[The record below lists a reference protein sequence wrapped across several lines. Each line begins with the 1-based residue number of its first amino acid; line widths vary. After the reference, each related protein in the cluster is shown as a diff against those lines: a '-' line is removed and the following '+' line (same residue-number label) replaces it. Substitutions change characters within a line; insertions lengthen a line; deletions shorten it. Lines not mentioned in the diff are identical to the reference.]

1 MIDPADL
8 KIGVVMPVWNGSLAG
23 QTPSMPRALAF
34 ARHAEAAGLDSVWLT
49 DHLYWEAYVDFRAV
63 GLELPADLA
72 GVKGGQWECWTSAA
86 ALAATT
92 SRIAIGT
99 LVTNTDFRNPA
110 LLARM
115 VDTVVDISNGR
126 LILGL
131 GAGDFVSEHQAYG
144 FDFERHVARFEEALH
159 IVVPM
164 LRGESISYTGEFHS
178 ADGAALL
185 PRSAAGAPPIMIGT
199 LKGKPRMSRLVAQH
213 ADMWNC
219 MIAFGD
225 CATETFTSAWAP
237 IAMACERHGRDPAT
251 LSRGATVSVNFTAGD
266 YAVMTTAVPFSG
278 SIQQIAD
285 RFADYAAHDAEHLS
299 VIPHPW
305 NEEGL
310 DRLADVLACL
320 RG

>member
-1 MIDPADL
+1 MNPADL
-8 KIGVVMPVWNGSLAG
+8 KIGVVLPVWNGSLDG
-23 QTPSMPRALAF
+23 QTASMPRALAF
-34 ARHAEAAGLDSVWLT
+34 ARHAEVVGLDSVWLT

-63 GLELPADLA
+63 GLQLPEELA

-86 ALAATT
+86 AVAAST
-92 SRIAIGT
+92 SKIAIGT
-99 LVTNTDFRNPA
+99 LVTNTNFRNPA

-144 FDFERHVARFEEALH
+144 FDFERHVARFEEALQ
-159 IVVPM
+159 IVLPM
-164 LRGESISYTGEFHS
+164 LRGENVSYQGEFHVV
-178 ADGAALL
+178 DDAALL
-185 PRSAAGAPPIMIGT
+185 PRSSAGTPPIMIGT

-225 CATETFTSAWAP
+225 CAVATFDDAWAP
-237 IAMACERHGRDPAT
+237 IAAACERHDRNPAT
-251 LSRGATVSVNFTAGD
+251 LSRGATVSVNFTDGE
-266 YAVMTTAVPFSG
+266 YSVMPTAVPFSG
-278 SIQQIAD
+278 SVSQIAD
-285 RFADYAAHDAEHLS
+285 RFAEYAAHDAEHVS

-305 NEEGL
+305 NEQGL
-310 DRLADVLACL
+310 DKLAEVVACL

>member
-1 MIDPADL
+1 MNPRDL
-8 KIGVVMPVWNGSLAG
+8 KIGVVLPVWNGSLAG
-23 QTPSMPRALAF
+23 QTASMPRALAF
-34 ARHAEAAGLDSVWLT
+34 ARHAEVVGLDSVWLT

-63 GLELPADLA
+63 GLQLPEELA

-86 ALAATT
+86 AVAAST
-92 SRIAIGT
+92 SQIAIGT
-99 LVTNTDFRNPA
+99 LVTNTNFRNPA

-115 VDTVVDISNGR
+115 ADTVVDISNGR

-144 FDFERHVARFEEALH
+144 FDFERHVGRFEEALQ
-159 IVVPM
+159 IVLPM
-164 LRGESISYTGEFHS
+164 LRGEHVSYQGEFHVV
-178 ADGAALL
+178 DDAALL
-185 PRSAAGAPPIMIGT
+185 PRSSAGTPPIMIGT

-225 CATETFTSAWAP
+225 CAVATFDAAWAP
-237 IAMACERHGRDPAT
+237 IAAACVRYGRDPAT
-251 LSRGATVSVNFTAGD
+251 LSRGATVAVNFTDGE
-266 YAVMTTAVPFSG
+266 YAVMPSAVPFSG
-278 SIQQIAD
+278 SVRQIAE
-285 RFADYAAHDAEHLS
+285 RFAEYAAHDAEHVS

-305 NEEGL
+305 NEQGL
-310 DRLADVLACL
+310 DKLAEVVACL